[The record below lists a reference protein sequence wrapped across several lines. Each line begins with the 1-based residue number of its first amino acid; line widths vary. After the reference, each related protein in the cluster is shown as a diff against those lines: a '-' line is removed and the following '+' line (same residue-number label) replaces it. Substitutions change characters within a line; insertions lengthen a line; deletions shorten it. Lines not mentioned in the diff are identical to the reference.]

1 MTAEAAFVLGL
12 ALAPLALLA
21 GVSAWAD
28 GRRPWAGS
36 VVALGAAGLVG
47 FAWITAP
54 AGGLPPLA
62 DVPET
67 ALRLVVGA
75 FR

>member
-12 ALAPLALLA
+12 ALVPLAVLA

-36 VVALGAAGLVG
+36 VLALGAAGLVG

-54 AGGLPPLA
+54 EGGLPPLA
-62 DVPET
+62 DVPEA
-67 ALRLVVGA
+67 ALRLVVAA